1 MSWSPAI
8 YFGCTLAALL
18 APGLALDFKDF
29 AYDYAPYLRF
39 DRKEGNTDLC
49 FPHNASD
56 YYHVRK
62 AGDTSRQCNRDYA
75 TVSNGDIP
83 TYWHAMTC
91 GYHLHIAYWAFYG
104 YNHDCDCCSGER
116 DAWWEFVV
124 VKVRDW
130 DLQPHMH
137 EVMFGQK
144 KGWYTRVP
152 GHYEVHD
159 TTHPVAYVGKASH
172 GTYHDD
178 GGTGT
183 CCYFEDFRNPGTE
196 DRHMK
201 TWLNLVELKQAGG
214 EGWMEDADAD
224 VWNGLLAPTFRSDWD
239 LCSLVG
245 CTGSSLQ
252 LCGTSGCHKSDIGSD
267 PF

>member
-1 MSWSPAI
+1 MSSAG
-8 YFGCTLAALL
+8 FLGCVLFSLLL
-18 APGLALDFKDF
+18 AGHAANVEEM
-29 AYDYAPYLRF
+29 AYKYAPYFRF
-39 DRKEGNTDLC
+39 DLVEGGSGFC

-62 AGDTSRQCNRDYA
+62 AGDTSRQCNTDYA

-91 GYHLHIAYWAFYG
+91 GYHLHIAYWTFYG

-183 CCYFEDFRNPGTE
+183 CCYFEDFRNPGHL
-196 DRHMK
+196 DMNMK

-252 LCGTSGCHKSDIGSD
+252 LCGTSGCHKSDIGHD